1 MRNEL
6 QTPYYLPLEGV
17 ATTVG
22 MHTEARNFLY
32 LSLSFP
38 LVMQFSV
45 GIVQNI
51 RKRTNEK
58 QKINSRRRGG
68 EENVKKK
75 RRRGK
80 RRWREGSRGVGQRRS
95 TNRMKY

>member
-1 MRNEL
+1 MSYRHPTASPSLN
-6 QTPYYLPLEGV
+6 EGV

-22 MHTEARNFLY
+22 MHTQARNFFFIF
-32 LSLSFP
+32 LSLS

-58 QKINSRRRGG
+58 QKIYRSRGKREEGG
-68 EENVKKK
+68 EEDQEGQIK
-75 RRRGK
+75 RR
-80 RRWREGSRGVGQRRS
+80 
-95 TNRMKY
+95 